1 MFACVFVSVITTAY
15 KCPCLA
21 VFTGSGCV
29 AGTRKRETLLTLRR
43 GAATPYQA
51 ERSSSPMDEK
61 KQSKRTPNRPY
72 LCLCFVARFPA
83 FKISSSKFC
92 HLHRLQIHDTTYGGS
107 SDEEDFFSVYHQSA
121 AANAL
126 LYVGLGTTAIGS
138 VIFFV
143 GTGEK
148 GFKTLELRLIG
159 NKLLMPIH
167 KYTVIF
173 FLGPTLIACGLLC
186 CLIRVLLC
194 ACPST
199 CFRKRKKTR
208 LKSGCPHTSSKY
220 PLAPQRRDR
229 SDFVALDKANLL
241 TKQQHKKKV
250 CIAPPTH
257 PIPSTSTMDFQEHTA
272 VVVEE
277 EEEDKKEK
285 GG

>member
-1 MFACVFVSVITTAY
+1 MFAYVFVSVTTTAY

-21 VFTGSGCV
+21 VFTGPGCM

-51 ERSSSPMDEK
+51 ERSSSSMDEK
-61 KQSKRTPNRPY
+61 KQSKRIPQPALS
-72 LCLCFVARFPA
+72 LCVCFVARFSA
-83 FKISSSKFC
+83 FQISSSWFC

-159 NKLLMPIH
+159 I
-167 KYTVIF
+167 TI
-173 FLGPTLIACGLLC
+173 
-186 CLIRVLLC
+186 
-194 ACPST
+194 
-199 CFRKRKKTR
+199 
-208 LKSGCPHTSSKY
+208 
-220 PLAPQRRDR
+220 
-229 SDFVALDKANLL
+229 LL
-241 TKQQHKKKV
+241 T
-250 CIAPPTH
+250 
-257 PIPSTSTMDFQEHTA
+257 PIQ
-272 VVVEE
+272 
-277 EEEDKKEK
+277 KENIH
-285 GG
+285 

>member
-1 MFACVFVSVITTAY
+1 M
-15 KCPCLA
+15 
-21 VFTGSGCV
+21 
-29 AGTRKRETLLTLRR
+29 
-43 GAATPYQA
+43 
-51 ERSSSPMDEK
+51 
-61 KQSKRTPNRPY
+61 
-72 LCLCFVARFPA
+72 
-83 FKISSSKFC
+83 
-92 HLHRLQIHDTTYGGS
+92 
-107 SDEEDFFSVYHQSA
+107 
-121 AANAL
+121 

-159 NKLLMPIH
+159 ITILLVPIEKH
-167 KYTVIF
+167 TLMF

-229 SDFVALDKANLL
+229 SDFAALDKASLL

-277 EEEDKKEK
+277 DEEERKEK
-285 GG
+285 GGWIYQIHSFLAVRRNLPWSWILDKAFSNLKGIYVRESVSKLHSDVRIEFNLV